1 MSTKRIFTAAVT
13 GAIHTPSMSEY
24 LPVTPDEIA
33 EDAFRAYNAGAAVA
47 HIHVRDPETGK
58 PSADTTLFLE
68 AAGKIKEKCDIIV
81 CFTTGGSVDMTVED
95 RLKVIP
101 EAKPELAS
109 LNAGSLNFALHP
121 VLKKYKEFQY
131 DWEKPFL
138 EGTENMIF
146 PNTFQSLRGYSRIFG
161 QCQVKPEIEVYDAGM
176 LNNVAYLIAEGQV
189 QRPVYLQF
197 VLGILGGMQ
206 ATLENFSFLLT
217 SARNMLGEFEFS
229 VCAAGRH
236 QFNMC
241 TVSLI
246 AGGHARVGLEDNL
259 FLAKGV
265 LAKNSG
271 EQVEKIIRIGKEL
284 GVEPA
289 TPDEAREILGLK
301 GLDQVAY

>member
-1 MSTKRIFTAAVT
+1 MPKRIFTAALT
-13 GAIHTPSMSEY
+13 GAIHTPSMSKY
-24 LPVTPDEIA
+24 LPVTPDELA
-33 EDAFRAYNAGAAVA
+33 ADALSAYNAGAAVA

-58 PSADTTLFLE
+58 PSADTALFLE
-68 AAGKIKEKCDIIV
+68 TARKIKEKCNMVV
-81 CFTTGGSVDMTVED
+81 CFTTGGAVDMTIED

-101 EAKPELAS
+101 KAKPELAS

-121 VLKKYKEFQY
+121 VLKKYKAFKY

-161 QCQVKPEIEVYDAGM
+161 ECQVKPEIEVYDAGM
-176 LNNVAYLIAEGQV
+176 LNNVVYLIAERQV
-189 QRPVYLQF
+189 NRPIYIQF

-206 ATLENFSFLLT
+206 ASIENFSFLLT
-217 SARNMLGEFEFS
+217 SAKNLLGDFEFS

-241 TVSLI
+241 TASLI

-259 FLAKGV
+259 FLEKGV
-265 LAKNSG
+265 LARSSG
-271 EQVEKIIRIGKEL
+271 EQVEKIIRIGREL

-301 GLDQVAY
+301 GLDKVAY

>member
-1 MSTKRIFTAAVT
+1 MSKRIFTAAVT

-24 LPVTPDEIA
+24 LPLTPDEIA
-33 EDAFRAYNAGAAVA
+33 ADAVSAYNAGAAVA
-47 HIHVRDPETGK
+47 HIHARDPETGK
-58 PSADTTLFLE
+58 PSADPALFLE
-68 AAGKIKEKCDIIV
+68 TARKIKEKCNIIV
-81 CFTTGGSVDMTVED
+81 CFTTGGSVAMTVED
-95 RLKVIP
+95 RLKIIP
-101 EAKPELAS
+101 EARPELAS

-121 VLKKYKEFQY
+121 VLNKYKEFKY

-161 QCQVKPEIEVYDAGM
+161 DCQVKPEIEVYDAGM
-176 LNNVAYLIAEGQV
+176 LNNIAYLLAEGQV
-189 QRPVYLQF
+189 QKPLYIQF
-197 VLGILGGMQ
+197 VLGILGGLQ
-206 ATLENFSFLLT
+206 PNLENLAFLLT
-217 SARNMLGEFEFS
+217 SAKNLLGEFEFS

-241 TVSLI
+241 TASLI

-259 FLAKGV
+259 FLEKGR
-265 LAKNSG
+265 LAKSSG
-271 EQVEKIIRIGKEL
+271 EQVEKIIRIGREL

-301 GLDQVAY
+301 GLEQVAY